1 MNIQGLNLPSLSS
14 IAESSGAGGLPSEG
28 GNAGMFSATL
38 LDQLAQLRSSLQNA
52 GMADTAQFGGLSGGI
67 NSQNMQEFAALF
79 GKGLPAASK
88 LDQDIDLDD
97 TLQTLADVLQYLQS
111 LETLSAAGQNPVLP
125 AMPANQQDFTDVEV
139 DNAELA
145 KQQAENAAAQGLIQA
160 QVQFEAGK
168 QALGEAMKTAVVA
181 GETMPVIKSGP
192 QLLGAELKQDALATL
207 NGGEDSQMAVSLDG
221 SFAKSLSEQDGAFG
235 QAGQDSGA
243 NAFLSEKDAAAKPQ
257 IGSGEADSNLSR
269 MSADIAQLNKSVN
282 SASQSPAPA
291 IAKPLTH
298 PGWNAELG
306 EKLLW
311 MHKQAVPSAEIRLN
325 PEHLGPISIKIDV
338 NQDQA
343 SVAFTAQHAA
353 VRDAIEAAIP
363 KLREMLGGQN
373 LNLADVN
380 VSQQQSEQKP
390 GRDFFQMAGEQNRRG
405 QSQDPDET
413 LVSEGSTHI
422 LDEIE
427 AGRAIASNGLLS
439 LFA

>member
-14 IAESSGAGGLPSEG
+14 ITESSGAGGLPSEG
-28 GNAGMFSATL
+28 GHAGMFSATL
-38 LDQLAQLRSSLQNA
+38 LDQLAQLRSSLQNV
-52 GMADTAQFGGLSGGI
+52 GMADTVKFAGLSGGI

-79 GKGLPAASK
+79 GKSLPTASK
-88 LDQDIDLDD
+88 LDQDINLDD

-111 LETLSAAGQNPVLP
+111 LETLPTAGQNPVLP
-125 AMPANQQDFTDVEV
+125 AMPANQQDFADVAV

-145 KQQAENAAAQGLIQA
+145 RHQAENAAALGLVQA
-160 QVQFEAGK
+160 QMQLESGK
-168 QALGEAMKTAVVA
+168 QVLGEAMKTTENA
-181 GETMPVIKSGP
+181 GETMPAIKSGP
-192 QLLGAELKQDALATL
+192 QLLGTELKQDAVAVL
-207 NGGEDSQMAVSLDG
+207 NSGEDPQIAVSLDG
-221 SFAKSLSEQDGAFG
+221 SFAKSLSGQDGAFG
-235 QAGQDSGA
+235 QAGQHNGA
-243 NAFLSEKDAAAKPQ
+243 NPFLSEQDTAAKPQ
-257 IGSGEADSNLSR
+257 IGNGEADSSLSR
-269 MSADIAQLNKSVN
+269 MTADIAQLNKSVN
-282 SASQSPAPA
+282 SAGQSPAPA
-291 IAKPLTH
+291 IAKPFTH

-380 VSQQQSEQKP
+380 VSQQQSGQKQ
-390 GRDFFQMAGEQNRRG
+390 GRDFFQMAGEQNRHG

-413 LVSEGSTHI
+413 LVNEGSTHI